1 MCVFYV
7 QESILQAI
15 EPIDRWPN
23 RILSSAARKKTDKG
37 NLRNSPSSH
46 SPGSLRLFTS
56 QYIFPF
62 TYHYQEVTM
71 ASLTRGI
78 FIVGAK
84 RTAFGTFGG
93 KLANKTCVDL
103 QEIAAK
109 AALSAANVNPELVDS
124 VIIGNVL
131 SCSSVDAPYISRH
144 VSLRCGIPIPTPALT
159 SIFGCFSTFISS

>member
-1 MCVFYV
+1 
-7 QESILQAI
+7 
-15 EPIDRWPN
+15 
-23 RILSSAARKKTDKG
+23 
-37 NLRNSPSSH
+37 
-46 SPGSLRLFTS
+46 
-56 QYIFPF
+56 
-62 TYHYQEVTM
+62 M

-84 RTAFGTFGG
+84 RTPFGTFGG

-109 AALSAANVNPELVDS
+109 AALTSANVNPELVDS

-159 SIFGCFSTFISS
+159 GKYHFTLVCFFPNAYSKFCFDSS